1 MRPSLPCTLALALF
15 MFLGLV
21 GAPAQ
26 AEEEAPRAHAWGV
39 EVDTVQPWIPTVH
52 IFRMRGAR
60 TLWGTATGL
69 RGDVLLGFTVRPGI
83 KHDVVDYIH
92 EYQAGIGYRQYFWR
106 GLHAEAGLD
115 LGAAWGTN
123 LVDGKRYY
131 TATVFLNTNVGYR
144 FGFFEPGGL
153 AGSPSSPVGFY
164 LMPQVGVYTSLG
176 VADIGPR
183 NGKPDVFLQGDLMV
197 GLSF

>member
-1 MRPSLPCTLALALF
+1 MRRWTLALALF
-15 MFLGLV
+15 TFFGLV
-21 GAPAQ
+21 TAPAQ
-26 AEEEAPRAHAWGV
+26 AEEGPSAHPWGV

-52 IFRMRGAR
+52 IFRMRGTR
-60 TLWGTATGL
+60 TLWGTPTGP

-92 EYQAGIGYRQYFWR
+92 EYQAGVGYRQYFWR

-115 LGAAWGTN
+115 VGAAWGTN
-123 LVDGKRYY
+123 LVDGKRYH
-131 TATVFLNTNVGYR
+131 TATLFLNTNVGYR

-153 AGSPSSPVGFY
+153 AGNPRSPVGFY
-164 LMPQVGVYTSLG
+164 LVPQVGVYTSLG

-183 NGKPDVFLQGDLMV
+183 NGKPDVFLQGNLMV